1 MELQIQVTGFLL
13 SEKII
18 LNQRDEEERDLEII
32 DASNNSL
39 TIGMKV

>member
-13 SEKII
+13 SEKIV